1 MAKIII
7 DDATLRK
14 YIPNV
19 LATVDDETALF
30 DKLSH
35 SLDMAESWL
44 IQNLTGQKVFDKIVV
59 GDRDARFVNVA
70 MVVVSHAFALAI
82 PSLDLV
88 LTPNGFGVVSNNNVA
103 PASKERVERLINSLY
118 VIKSQCL
125 TSLLPMLRADVDW
138 HNSEQCRWLA
148 ESIIQDLNLATKY
161 GNKNGPYENCDTDRW
176 GVFLTLRQKA
186 YDIEQEIANGWI
198 SPQLMTRL
206 RKCEATATCSDEI
219 RSLISLVKGVVCTAF
234 NTGVL
239 NRKLLD
245 DAVTYIS
252 AFPDLFPEWHNSET
266 AKLFAPPIFENEKKS
281 GGYFF

>member
-30 DKLSH
+30 DKLSPL
-35 SLDMAESWL
+35 LDMAESWL

-59 GDRDARFVNVA
+59 GDRDTRFVNVA
-70 MVVVSHAFALAI
+70 MFVVTYAFVVAI

-103 PASKERVERLINSLY
+103 PASKERVERLINSLH

-125 TSLLPMLRADVDW
+125 TSLLPMLRADVEW
-138 HNSEQCRWLA
+138 HDSEQCRWLA
-148 ESIIQDLNLATKY
+148 KSIIQDLNLATKY

-219 RSLISLVKGVVCTAF
+219 SSLISLVKGVVCTAF

-245 DAVTYIS
+245 DAVTYIR
-252 AFPDLFPEWHNSET
+252 AFPNLFPEWYESDT
-266 AKLFAPPIFENEKKS
+266 AKLFTPPVFENEKKS

>member
-1 MAKIII
+1 MAKIIT
-7 DDATLRK
+7 DDTTLRK

-19 LATVDDETALF
+19 LATVDDEVPLLY
-30 DKLSH
+30 KLYPY
-35 SLDMAESWL
+35 LDMSESWL
-44 IQNLTGQKVFDKIVV
+44 AENVTGKKLLDKIAV
-59 GDRDARFVNVA
+59 GDRDTRFVNVA
-70 MVVVSHAFALAI
+70 MIVVSHAFAMAI

-88 LTPNGFGVVSNNNVA
+88 LTPNGFGIVSNTNVA

-138 HNSEQCRWLA
+138 HNSEQCKWLA

-198 SPQLMTRL
+198 SPQLMARL
-206 RKCEATATCSDEI
+206 RKCEATATYSDEI
-219 RSLISLVKGVVCTAF
+219 RSLISLIKSVICANF
-234 NTGVL
+234 RTGIL

-245 DAVTYIS
+245 DAVTFIRS
-252 AFPDLFPEWHNSET
+252 FPDLFPEWHNSET
-266 AKLFAPPIFENEKKS
+266 AKLFTPPIFENEKNS

>member
-1 MAKIII
+1 MAKIIT

-19 LATVDDETALF
+19 LATVDGEIPLF
-30 DKLSH
+30 DKLSPY
-35 SLDMAESWL
+35 LDVAESWL
-44 IQNLTGQKVFDKIVV
+44 IENVTGQTVLDKIAD
-59 GDRDARFVNVA
+59 GDRDKRFVNVA
-70 MVVVSHAFALAI
+70 MVVVSHAFAMAI

-88 LTPNGFGVVSNNNVA
+88 LTPNGFGIVSNSNVA
-103 PASKERVERLINSLY
+103 PASKERAERLINSLY

-125 TSLLPMLRADVDW
+125 TTLLPMLRADVDW

-206 RKCEATATCSDEI
+206 CKCEATATCSDEI

-234 NTGVL
+234 ITGVL

-245 DAVTYIS
+245 DAVTYIR